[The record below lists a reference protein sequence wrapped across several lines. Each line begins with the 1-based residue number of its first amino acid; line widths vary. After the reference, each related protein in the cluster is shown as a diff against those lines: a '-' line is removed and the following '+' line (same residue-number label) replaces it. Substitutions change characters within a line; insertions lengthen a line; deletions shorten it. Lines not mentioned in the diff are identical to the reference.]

1 MQAMPAPR
9 RHLVV
14 GDLQGCREEFE
25 RLLERLR
32 YDPAGDRLLLLGD
45 LVNRGPDSLG
55 CLRLAHG
62 LGADCVLGNHDL
74 HLLRSA
80 LGLRAR
86 RPDDTLDGVLA
97 APDRDPLLA
106 WLAGQPLLRLLPGAV
121 LVHAALPPGLS
132 LESVPPLWLAQ
143 RPPGMPG
150 GPAHLAA
157 RLAELETTPLEILTR
172 ARLLDAEGRPAP
184 PDWSPPSPLWPA
196 SPPPKHWP
204 YRPWY
209 QGHRPAD
216 WGGRRAVFG
225 HWAMQGLIKEPAAI
239 GLDTGCVWGGGL
251 CAWIAEEDRLVAV
264 PATRVHAQ
272 AGVD

>member
-1 MQAMPAPR
+1 MQPAPPPR
-9 RHLVV
+9 RHLVI

-25 RLLERLR
+25 HLLERLR

-55 CLRLAHG
+55 CLRLARQ
-62 LGADCVLGNHDL
+62 LGAQAVLGNHDL

-80 LGLRAR
+80 LGLRAA
-86 RPDDTLDGVLA
+86 RPDDTLGGVLA
-97 APDRDPLLA
+97 CADRGPLLA
-106 WLAGQPLLRLLPGAV
+106 WLAGQPLLRLLPGFL

-132 LESVPPLWLAQ
+132 AAAVPPLWLAE
-143 RPPGMPG
+143 RPPGSPT
-150 GPAHLAA
+150 GPADLAA
-157 RLAELETTPLEILTR
+157 RLAELESAPLEILTR
-172 ARLLDAEGRPAP
+172 ARWLDASGRPAP
-184 PDWSPPSPLWPA
+184 AQWTPGAPLWPA
-196 SPPPKHWP
+196 GPARPEDP

-209 QGHRPAD
+209 WAYRPQD

-225 HWAMQGLIKEPAAI
+225 HWAMQGLVKEPAVL

-264 PATRVHAQ
+264 PAARAYAQ
-272 AGVD
+272 AGGD